1 MEDKVVDVYCH
12 MTMATTAKDACGDGG
27 WTLVIKMDG
36 NKVTLL
42 EFLSYLNPFRQ
53 TLNPFFV
60 LSWRLFVKPRTITWH
75 RFVCFNL
82 QFSRRFLISQIMLF
96 NSPLIKILK
105 RGEGVDRGFGK
116 LCVPLKKILATPL
129 AMHSPGTIWKT
140 QQRAGA
146 QIRMT
151 TKRLGY
157 FLIDLIHLCHLCT
170 HFRIAGINKM
180 S

>member
-1 MEDKVVDVYCH
+1 MEDEVVDVYCH

-60 LSWRLFVKPRTITWH
+60 LSWRLFVKPRIITWH

-116 LCVPLKKILATPL
+116 LCVPLKIFWLRP
-129 AMHSPGTIWKT
+129 W
-140 QQRAGA
+140 
-146 QIRMT
+146 
-151 TKRLGY
+151 
-157 FLIDLIHLCHLCT
+157 LCT
-170 HFRIAGINKM
+170 PQEQSERHSKELAHR
-180 S
+180 SEWLLRD